1 MEVGASFSVLNEL
14 LSGSAPLT
22 DGVAALFR
30 QQALDSTQLLVQM
43 YALKAATE
51 LQEAA
56 VLALIQSTLGGGRNV
71 DYFA

>member
-1 MEVGASFSVLNEL
+1 MEVGFSSSVLNEL
-14 LSGSAPLT
+14 LSGSVPLT
-22 DGVAALFR
+22 DGVAALSR
-30 QQALDSTQLLVQM
+30 QQALDSAQLLVQM

-56 VLALIQSTLGGGRNV
+56 VLALIQSTLGVGRNV